1 MSLGSVIWSGV
12 GALVIP
18 AQRIISH
25 PAFNSSTMD
34 FDVALVEL
42 SIPAPKSYTIQTIC
56 LPSPWHSFIKTME
69 CYIIGWGAVKE
80 DGEFG
85 VGQGD
90 KIKPKTLTSSF

>member
-1 MSLGSVIWSGV
+1 
-12 GALVIP
+12 
-18 AQRIISH
+18 
-25 PAFNSSTMD
+25 MD

-42 SIPAPKSYTIQTIC
+42 SIPAPKSYTIQTVC

-90 KIKPKTLTSSF
+90 KAKPKTRQVVFTLDVLVWTQIQLTLKFR